1 MVMLEK
7 KNKPITLIS
16 HHRNHQGHIIVN
28 QMPPQ
33 SVLRNFGHFRGFRLI
48 LVIQEDS
55 VYFFC
60 FEVLGVFWSF

>member
-1 MVMLEK
+1 MVMLKIK
-7 KNKPITLIS
+7 KKTLIS
-16 HHRNHQGHIIVN
+16 RHRNHQGYIIAN
-28 QMPPQ
+28 QTPPQ
-33 SVLRNFGHFRGFRLI
+33 SFLRNFGHFRGFGLI